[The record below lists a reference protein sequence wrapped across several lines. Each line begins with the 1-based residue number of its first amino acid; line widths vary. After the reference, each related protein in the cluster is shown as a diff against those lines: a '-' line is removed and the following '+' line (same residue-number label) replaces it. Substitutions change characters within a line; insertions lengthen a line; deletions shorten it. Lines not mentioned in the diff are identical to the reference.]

1 MTSLTFITDPLVTTM
16 GAVRP
21 AILLAR
27 ELRKKG
33 NRLTIITPRSD
44 RGIARSLGMEGIEVK
59 DVGPRFSLISSFPT
73 LDAWAR
79 SLLKTKKLDRND
91 GVVVNTSS
99 CIVAPAH
106 VYYAQGLMTRTLTEI
121 LPANASIYG
130 CIYALLKRPLVRLE
144 QKLIHRFR
152 DLSELFIA
160 NSRFCGSMYEE
171 WGIKVNKIINPPVDC
186 TFYKSS
192 TRNPSED
199 YIITALGTFGKEGNF
214 KLVKAIA
221 DAGACIKV
229 FGDATHVSA
238 SMKKNPNIEF
248 LGKVS
253 DRELVQ
259 LYSNALFTLFA
270 FSHEPFGYIPVESMA
285 CGTPVLTFDK
295 QGPSETVIDRRT
307 GWLANSNQELLAL
320 ALYHWSK
327 GYDSALR
334 LACRE
339 RAMIFDTKWILR
351 QWNSII
357 QEGLTGKSD

>member
-21 AILLAR
+21 TILLAR

-33 NRLTIITPRSD
+33 NRLTVITPRSD
-44 RGIARSLGMEGIEVK
+44 EGIAKSLQAEGIKVK
-59 DVGPRFSLISSFPT
+59 NVGPRFSLISSFPT

-79 SLLKTKKLDRND
+79 SLIKTKRLDRTD
-91 GVVVNTSS
+91 GVIVNTSS

-121 LPANASIYG
+121 LSANASIYG

-144 QKLIHRFR
+144 QKLTHQFR
-152 DLSELFIA
+152 DSSGLFIA
-160 NSRFCGSMYEE
+160 NSRFCASMYEE
-171 WGIKVNKIINPPVDC
+171 WGIKVDKTINPPVDC

-199 YIITALGTFGKEGNF
+199 YIITALGAFGKEGNF

-229 FGDATHVSA
+229 FGEAAYVPGP
-238 SMKKNPNIEF
+238 MKKNPNIEF

-253 DRELVQ
+253 DQELVQ

-270 FSHEPFGYIPVESMA
+270 FGHEPFGYIPVESMA
-285 CGTPVLTFDK
+285 CGTPVLTFNR

-307 GWLANSNQELLAL
+307 GWLADSDQELLAL

-327 GYDSALR
+327 GYDSAFR

-351 QWNSII
+351 QWNRII
-357 QEGLTGKSD
+357 QEGVTRKSG